1 MDSNLHIVL
10 NLLKKE
16 LEFLES
22 GGYKLNSARPWRAA
36 YMFEESPSCPN
47 HLDRTRQ
54 KRCQDCWLMRFVPN
68 DLQSEQVPCRFV
80 PLTADGL
87 TVDTLYRCATAA
99 ESEDALRVWLRRK
112 INEIEG
118 EIRDTRA
125 LHFVE

>member
-1 MDSNLHIVL
+1 MDNSLHIIL
-10 NLLKKE
+10 NLLNRE

-22 GGYKLNSARPWRAA
+22 GGYKRSPARPWRAP
-36 YMFEESPSCPN
+36 YMFEESPSCPK

-54 KRCQDCWLMRFVPN
+54 TRCQDCWLMQFVPN

-99 ESEDALRVWLRRK
+99 ESEEALRAWLRRK
-112 INEIEG
+112 IKEIEG
-118 EIRDTRA
+118 EIREARG